1 MFDEAEPEWELE
13 YHKDVMDTDK
23 FYYAT
28 MKTMEF
34 DQHVLEM
41 HLNGQ
46 DYFHFQTLHR
56 LVFLVIHRYR
66 VAVAY
71 YGCM

>member
-1 MFDEAEPEWELE
+1 MVSDSVFLTFWPSDHEDFLAEPEWELE
-13 YHKDVMDTDK
+13 YHKDVVNEKK
-23 FYYAT
+23 FYFAT

-56 LVFLVIHRYR
+56 
-66 VAVAY
+66 
-71 YGCM
+71 